1 MARPDEERP
10 GSDSH
15 WVKSSLSFSNGNCVE
30 VANLSEGGVAVR
42 NSRDPEGP
50 VLRFTPDE
58 WHAFLGGAQLG
69 EFDSFGRLR
78 FQSREQRRVLP
89 DGPGGPSAAASPQIA
104 SSPAEPFAGWR
115 KSPAH
120 GAGSRHR
127 CGRRA
132 AACAGACR
140 EYGEPPGALRFT
152 VPTSAPR
159 RIAAGCPLRHRGE
172 PGRDPRG
179 HVKCPAQPGVRRL
192 AWGSGPVPG
201 PGAYPHRRGSRRIAA
216 DCACLASQEPVFPA
230 TGYVLA
236 LVTGSLERK
245 RHRCKSIGRRVA
257 IPFMRF
263 LQLAGRGL
271 RIALRVPAG
280 KSEHRADPHQV
291 LVAAQILLQVAVQDI
306 GQLTDLRL

>member
-10 GSDSH
+10 GSGSH

-78 FQSREQRRVLP
+78 STSRNSGGSFPMARGDPPLPRRRRLPRRRVNRSRA
-89 DGPGGPSAAASPQIA
+89 GGRALRTVPARGIAAAAAPRLARARAVSPVNRRGRYGSPSPRLQIPCSAGRPSASM
-104 SSPAEPFAGWR
+104 
-115 KSPAH
+115 
-120 GAGSRHR
+120 
-127 CGRRA
+127 
-132 AACAGACR
+132 
-140 EYGEPPGALRFT
+140 
-152 VPTSAPR
+152 
-159 RIAAGCPLRHRGE
+159 
-172 PGRDPRG
+172 
-179 HVKCPAQPGVRRL
+179 
-192 AWGSGPVPG
+192 GSGPVPG
-201 PGAYPHRRGSRRIAA
+201 PGAYPHRRGPRRIAA
-216 DCACLASQEPVFPA
+216 DCTCLASQEPVFPA
-230 TGYVLA
+230 AGYVLA
-236 LVTGSLERK
+236 LATGSLERK

-271 RIALRVPAG
+271 RIALWVPAG

>member
-1 MARPDEERP
+1 MVIVTTVCSVTIAHCSHLFVINSRHNQQSVRWGDMARPDEERP
-10 GSDSH
+10 GSGSH

-78 FQSREQRRVLP
+78 FKLREQRRVLP
-89 DGPGGPSAAASPQIA
+89 DGPGGPSAAAWPQFA

-115 KSPAH
+115 KSPAY

-159 RIAAGCPLRHRGE
+159 RIAAGCLLRHRGE
-172 PGRDPRG
+172 PDATRG
-179 HVKCPAQPGVRRL
+179 GTSNALLSQ
-192 AWGSGPVPG
+192 
-201 PGAYPHRRGSRRIAA
+201 
-216 DCACLASQEPVFPA
+216 AS
-230 TGYVLA
+230 
-236 LVTGSLERK
+236 
-245 RHRCKSIGRRVA
+245 
-257 IPFMRF
+257 
-263 LQLAGRGL
+263 AG
-271 RIALRVPAG
+271 
-280 KSEHRADPHQV
+280 
-291 LVAAQILLQVAVQDI
+291 
-306 GQLTDLRL
+306 

>member
-10 GSDSH
+10 GSGSH

-30 VANLSEGGVAVR
+30 VANLSAGGVAVR

-104 SSPAEPFAGWR
+104 SPPAEPFAGWR
-115 KSPAH
+115 NSPAY

-132 AACAGACR
+132 AACAGACVSTVNR
-140 EYGEPPGALRFT
+140 RGRYGSPSPRLHPGGSRPAARCGIGTNRTRPAGARQMPCSAWRPPASMGIWPSAGARC
-152 VPTSAPR
+152 VPAPEGTTAHR
-159 RIAAGCPLRHRGE
+159 RRLHVPCVAGTGVPSR
-172 PGRDPRG
+172 
-179 HVKCPAQPGVRRL
+179 GVRAGAGHRL
-192 AWGSGPVPG
+192 AGEETAP
-201 PGAYPHRRGSRRIAA
+201 
-216 DCACLASQEPVFPA
+216 
-230 TGYVLA
+230 
-236 LVTGSLERK
+236 
-245 RHRCKSIGRRVA
+245 
-257 IPFMRF
+257 
-263 LQLAGRGL
+263 
-271 RIALRVPAG
+271 
-280 KSEHRADPHQV
+280 
-291 LVAAQILLQVAVQDI
+291 LQVDRKARRNPVHAVPSV
-306 GQLTDLRL
+306 GR